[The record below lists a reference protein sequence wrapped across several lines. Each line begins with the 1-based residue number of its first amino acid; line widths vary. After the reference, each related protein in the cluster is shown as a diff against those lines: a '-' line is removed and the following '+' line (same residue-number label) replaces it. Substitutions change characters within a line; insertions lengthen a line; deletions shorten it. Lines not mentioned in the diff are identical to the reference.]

1 MSANNKS
8 RKGALGS
15 NPLTSGIFS
24 KTESMSVAQSASID
38 SIKIS
43 VHQPRQYFSET
54 AMAELI
60 NSVKAHG
67 ILQPLLVRP
76 LGNSEYELVAGER
89 RYRAAKALGLANVP
103 VTVRQMSDMEAKQFA
118 LLENLQRQDLN
129 PVEETEG
136 VLDLLSVVLEID
148 RSSVVS
154 LLSQSARSNT
164 DSAEI
169 PSPVWQKAIEIF
181 DTLGLTPESFR
192 VNRLPLLNLPKDILN
207 AVKQGEIEYTK
218 ARAINMLPD
227 EELRQE
233 LLKTAI
239 GGGWSLQQIRSYVKD
254 TKATAKTE
262 TPISKSE
269 TPESQLSSIM
279 SKIRSQKAWEDA
291 AKWKKIQAL
300 MKKLDDII
308 SS

>member
-1 MSANNKS
+1 MSANSKP
-8 RKGALGS
+8 RKGGLGS

-24 KTESMSVAQSASID
+24 KTESMSVVQSASIN

-76 LGNSEYELVAGER
+76 MGNNEYELVAGER
-89 RYRAAKALGLANVP
+89 RYRAAKTLGLANVP
-103 VTVRQMSDMEAKQFA
+103 VTVRQMSDAEAKQFA

-148 RSSVVS
+148 RPSVVS

-164 DSAEI
+164 NPSDTNISA
-169 PSPVWQKAIEIF
+169 WQKAIEIF

-218 ARAINMLPD
+218 ARAINMLFG
-227 EELRQE
+227 EEQQQE
-233 LLKTAI
+233 LLKMAI
-239 GGGWSLQQIRSYVKD
+239 DGGWSLQQIRSYVKD
-254 TKATAKTE
+254 IKAA
-262 TPISKSE
+262 SKAEKLTSKIE

-279 SKIRSQKAWEDA
+279 VRVRSQKAWEDP

-308 SS
+308 S

>member
-1 MSANNKS
+1 MSADSKP
-8 RKGALGS
+8 RKGGLGN

-24 KTESMSVAQSASID
+24 KTESMSVVQSASIN

-76 LGNSEYELVAGER
+76 MGNNEYELVAGER
-89 RYRAAKALGLANVP
+89 RYRAAKTLGLVNVP
-103 VTVRQMSDMEAKQFA
+103 VTVRQMSDAEAKEFA

-136 VLDLLSVVLEID
+136 VLDLLSVVLGID
-148 RSSVVS
+148 RPSVVS
-154 LLSQSARSNT
+154 LLSQSARSNKNPSNT
-164 DSAEI
+164 NISA
-169 PSPVWQKAIEIF
+169 WKKAIEIF

-192 VNRLPLLNLPKDILN
+192 VNRLPLLNLPKDILK

-218 ARAINMLPD
+218 ARAINMLPG
-227 EELRQE
+227 EEMQQE
-233 LLKTAI
+233 LLKMVI
-239 GGGWSLQQIRSYVKD
+239 DGGWSLQQIRSYVKD
-254 TKATAKTE
+254 TKAENLT
-262 TPISKSE
+262 SKIE

-279 SKIRSQKAWEDA
+279 ARVRSQKAWEDTN
-291 AKWKKIQAL
+291 KWKKIQAL

>member
-8 RKGALGS
+8 RKGGLGS

-24 KTESMSVAQSASID
+24 KTESMSVAQSALID

-148 RSSVVS
+148 RPSVVS

-169 PSPVWQKAIEIF
+169 SSPAWQKAIGIF

>member
-8 RKGALGS
+8 RKGGLGS

-24 KTESMSVAQSASID
+24 KTESMSVAQSALID

-148 RSSVVS
+148 RPSVVS

-169 PSPVWQKAIEIF
+169 SSPVWQKAIGIF

-239 GGGWSLQQIRSYVKD
+239 RGGWSLQQIRSYVKD
-254 TKATAKTE
+254 TKANAKTE

-291 AKWKKIQAL
+291 TKWKKIQAL
-300 MKKLDDII
+300 IKKLDDII

>member
-1 MSANNKS
+1 MSANNIS
-8 RKGALGS
+8 RKGGLGS

-24 KTESMSVAQSASID
+24 KTESMSAAQSASID

-148 RSSVVS
+148 RPSVVS

-169 PSPVWQKAIEIF
+169 SSPAWQKAIGIF

-254 TKATAKTE
+254 TKATTKTE
-262 TPISKSE
+262 TTISKSE
-269 TPESQLSSIM
+269 TPEAQLSSIM

>member
-8 RKGALGS
+8 GKGGLGS
-15 NPLTSGIFS
+15 NPLISGIFS
-24 KTESMSVAQSASID
+24 KTESTNVAQSTSIN

-54 AMAELI
+54 AMTELI

-89 RYRAAKALGLANVP
+89 RYRAAKFLELANVP
-103 VTVRQMSDMEAKQFA
+103 ITVRQMSDTEAKQFA

-129 PVEETEG
+129 PIEETEG

-148 RSSVVS
+148 RPTVVS
-154 LLSQSARSNT
+154 LLSQSARSKN
-164 DSAEI
+164 DAAEI
-169 PSPVWQKAIEIF
+169 LSPEWQKAIEIF

-207 AVKQGEIEYTK
+207 AVKKGEIEYTK

-239 GGGWSLQQIRSYVKD
+239 KGGWSLKQIRSYVKD
-254 TKATAKTE
+254 TKAAANKNE
-262 TPISKSE
+262 PPVSKLE
-269 TPESQLSSIM
+269 TPESQLLLIM
-279 SKIRSQKAWEDA
+279 SKIRSQETWKDT

-308 SS
+308 S

>member
-1 MSANNKS
+1 MSASNKP
-8 RKGALGS
+8 RKGGLGS

-24 KTESMSVAQSASID
+24 KTESMSVAQSASIN

-60 NSVKAHG
+60 NSVKVHG

-76 LGNSEYELVAGER
+76 LGNNEYELVAGER
-89 RYRAAKALGLANVP
+89 RYRAAKTLGLANVP
-103 VTVRQMSDMEAKQFA
+103 VTVRQMSDIEAKQFA

-136 VLDLLSVVLEID
+136 VLDLLSVVLGID
-148 RSSVVS
+148 RPSVVS
-154 LLSQSARSNT
+154 LLSQSARSSTNSSQNDAST
-164 DSAEI
+164 
-169 PSPVWQKAIEIF
+169 WQKAIEIF

-192 VNRLPLLNLPKDILN
+192 VNRLPLLNLPKDILS
-207 AVKQGEIEYTK
+207 AVKQGKIEYTK
-218 ARAINMLPD
+218 ARAINMLP
-227 EELRQE
+227 EPNQRQE

-239 GGGWSLQQIRSYVKD
+239 DGGWSLQQIRSYVKD
-254 TKATAKTE
+254 TKAASADKKNL
-262 TPISKSE
+262 PKIE
-269 TPESQLSSIM
+269 TPEFQLSSI
-279 SKIRSQKAWEDA
+279 IGRVRSQKAWEDP

-308 SS
+308 S

>member
-1 MSANNKS
+1 MSVNNKP
-8 RKGALGS
+8 RKGGLGS
-15 NPLTSGIFS
+15 NPLSSGIFS
-24 KTESMSVAQSASID
+24 KTESMSAAQSASID

-148 RSSVVS
+148 RPSVVS

-164 DSAEI
+164 DAAEI
-169 PSPVWQKAIEIF
+169 SSPAWQKAIGIF

-254 TKATAKTE
+254 TKATTKTE
-262 TPISKSE
+262 TPISKE